1 MKFKTIYISQ
11 NGIGNVFFLAQEAP
25 SIEKQTEFVEN
36 KNIAIFLAEKINAE
50 ICLLAPSYTK
60 GIRNGDATVNGKPFE
75 FKTIEVNSK
84 TAIQNAYRK
93 KGKKQA
99 PNILFHVV
107 ANIDFEIFIRY
118 LKGIMKESDRIDEI
132 WIIYKEKLEQFT
144 KKQVLNWKPPKKPK
158 S

>member
-11 NGIGNVFFLAQEAP
+11 NGKGKVESALF
-25 SIEKQTEFVEN
+25 IEKRFEYIEN
-36 KNIAIFLAEKINAE
+36 TKIAIFLAEKINAE
-50 ICLLAPSYTK
+50 ICLLPVNDTSGVKSA
-60 GIRNGDATVNGKPFE
+60 DATVNGKPFE